1 VAIGAASGVHAA
13 VDPGLR
19 LSAMRGIMSLRS
31 RQSNIGPVE
40 KGASRKKGMSMKRMR
55 ILVAAMLVL
64 GAVPALAKDSPPPNW
79 DGMVQVDAPNLQYT
93 YLLPGADFKSYS
105 KLLLG
110 TPEAAFAPSWLKD
123 MNDQDFDGADFT
135 SRITQ
140 ADALKKLQAI
150 EKAWGDAFTAGFQKA
165 GYTLTDT
172 PGAGVLR
179 VNSAI
184 INIYINAPD
193 RDSPGM
199 SQTFVPN
206 AGQATMVIEL
216 RDAATNTLLARIID
230 SEETQRNIGMPANAV
245 TNLNAFRELAD
256 RWTKISVK
264 GLQALQNLSPIP
276 KTLTPGQKLP

>member
-1 VAIGAASGVHAA
+1 MK
-13 VDPGLR
+13 P
-19 LSAMRGIMSLRS
+19 MR
-31 RQSNIGPVE
+31 N
-40 KGASRKKGMSMKRMR
+40 
-55 ILVAAMLVL
+55 LVAAILIM
-64 GAVPALAKDSPPPNW
+64 GAVPAVAKGGPPPNW
-79 DGMVQVDAPNLQYT
+79 DGMVQVDSPNLEYV
-93 YLLPGADFKSYS
+93 YLLPGVDFKSYS

-110 TPEAAFAPSWLKD
+110 TPQAAFAPNWLKD

-135 SRITQ
+135 SRITKE
-140 ADALKKLQAI
+140 DAAKKLQKI
-150 EKAWGDAFTAGFQKA
+150 QKTWGDAFTAGFQKA

-193 RDSPGM
+193 RNSPGM
-199 SQTFVPN
+199 SETFVPN

-230 SEETQRNIGMPANAV
+230 AEDTQRSMGMPANAA

-256 RWTKISVK
+256 RWTKTSVK
-264 GLQALQNLSPIP
+264 GLQTLQNISPIP

>member
-1 VAIGAASGVHAA
+1 MK
-13 VDPGLR
+13 P
-19 LSAMRGIMSLRS
+19 MR
-31 RQSNIGPVE
+31 N
-40 KGASRKKGMSMKRMR
+40 
-55 ILVAAMLVL
+55 LVAALLVL
-64 GAVPALAKDSPPPNW
+64 GAVPALAKDGPPPNW
-79 DGMVQVDAPNLQYT
+79 DGMVQVDAPNLEYV
-93 YLLPGADFKSYS
+93 YLLPGTDFKSYT

-110 TPEAAFAPSWLKD
+110 APEAAFAANWLKD
-123 MNDQDFDGADFT
+123 MNDQAFDGADFS

-206 AGQATMVIEL
+206 AGQATLVIEL

-230 SEETQRNIGMPANAV
+230 SEDTQRSMGMPANAM
-245 TNLNAFRELAD
+245 TNLAAFRELSD
-256 RWTKISVK
+256 RWTKTSVK
-264 GLQALQNLSPIP
+264 GLKALEAISPIP